1 MFTVTPFV
9 HRNHYTYWDP
19 FETIER
25 AASMKGFA
33 TDIKDMGEAYL
44 LEAELPGF
52 SKEEIGLSLDG
63 QLLTISAE
71 RKCEE
76 TARKEAPAEEGTGEK
91 AEVASPVY
99 LRRERACGVF
109 SRSFKLGEIDTE
121 NIEATY
127 ENGLLS
133 VKLPKKR
140 PQEPAVRQLPIR

>member
-1 MFTVTPFV
+1 MMFTLTPFV
-9 HRNHYTYWDP
+9 HRNRYTYWNP
-19 FETIER
+19 FADLDQ
-25 AASMKGFA
+25 AAAVESFP
-33 TDIKDMGEAYL
+33 TDIRDLGDAYL

-52 SKEEIGLSLDG
+52 AKEEIKLSLDG

-71 RKCEE
+71 HVCPSEKS
-76 TARKEAPAEEGTGEK
+76 AEKDASEK
-91 AEVASPVY
+91 AEKHESPVY
-99 LRRERACGVF
+99 LRRERTCGLF

-121 NIEATY
+121 NIEAAY